1 MAININDYS
10 KFVDTTTSDES
21 KHSIAFIGRVHS
33 LRRKPRHQPSKVDD
47 YIGMMAESGEH
58 RNYEE
63 DFIPRQRV
71 Q

>member
-33 LRRKPRHQPSKVDD
+33 LTEENRGINLARLMTSA
-47 YIGMMAESGEH
+47 IGMMAVKRGVH
-58 RNYEE
+58 
-63 DFIPRQRV
+63 
-71 Q
+71 

>member
-33 LRRKPRHQPSKVDD
+33 LTEETAHQPSKVDD
-47 YIGMMAESGEH
+47 FCYRYDGGKGSTLKL
-58 RNYEE
+58 
-63 DFIPRQRV
+63 
-71 Q
+71 